1 MTETPVAQPAP
12 PTLTAHRVAADVGPL
27 ELTEY
32 QKAVRLLLRH
42 PLVTPVWPDAGA
54 LPLVRRWAERLRVDL
69 PEALG
74 YRLVTT
80 ADTARLVRVQD
91 ELDATQPARTRAG
104 RPFDR
109 RRYAY
114 LVLALAALGR
124 SGTQI
129 TLSELAESVAA
140 DATRVDGLG
149 MDTARKADRDAFVDA
164 IAFLEA
170 RGALHV
176 ADGNAA
182 AWAGDPEKAEALY
195 DIDRGIVGALY
206 QPNRV
211 LQHLRSVTE
220 LLDDGRGGAGSG
232 LPGVSLSGNAQ
243 RRSAARR
250 ARRLVLEQPA
260 VYYADVDESL
270 HGQLRGGALAEDLE
284 RLTGL
289 AVERRAEGVALID
302 VSGRLSDARFPAGGT
317 VAQAAVLLAAKI
329 AEQVGKPGV
338 ARMPAASAAE
348 RLAAAAARIDAALPD
363 RGGFQAVLD
372 ALAIGDLNDLNDR
385 DALND
390 RDDLAA
396 TGEQNLDAA
405 GSPADRG
412 GEDIRETAYPFLPA
426 VWLRAAV
433 HRLAAEFG
441 AGMSSDLRDDPDRL
455 TGQAVALLASFR
467 LVAPVPGGVLALP
480 LLGRYRSVTA
490 QVKTRAPALP
500 KAAQPPLT
508 QTATETSAAVEE
520 SIL

>member
-1 MTETPVAQPAP
+1 MTETPTAQPNP
-12 PTLTAHRVAADVGPL
+12 TAHRVAADVGPL
-27 ELTEY
+27 ELAEY

-42 PLVTPVWPDAGA
+42 PLLTPIWPDAGA
-54 LPLVRRWAERLRVDL
+54 LPLVRRWAGRLRVDL
-69 PEALG
+69 PEVLG

-91 ELDATQPARTRAG
+91 ELDATQPALTRAG

-149 MDTARKADRDAFVDA
+149 MDTERKADRDAFVDA

-170 RGALHV
+170 RGALRT

-195 DIDRGIVGALY
+195 DIDRGIASAVY

-220 LLDDGRGGAGSG
+220 LLDDGKGGTGSG
-232 LPGVSLSGNAQ
+232 VPLSGNTQ

-270 HGQLRGGALAEDLE
+270 HGQLRGSALAEDLE

-302 VSGRLSDARFPAGGT
+302 ISGRLSDARFPSGGT

-329 AEQVGKPGV
+329 AEQVSRPGV
-338 ARMPAASAAE
+338 ARLPAASAAE
-348 RLAAAAARIDAALPD
+348 RLAAAAARIDGALPD

-372 ALAIGDLNDLNDR
+372 ALAV
-385 DALND
+385 
-390 RDDLAA
+390 DDLAGLGA
-396 TGEQNLDAA
+396 LAVVGEQDLDAA
-405 GSPADRG
+405 EPAGADG
-412 GEDIRETAYPFLPA
+412 DNALETAYPFLPDA
-426 VWLRAAV
+426 WLRAAMR
-433 HRLAAEFG
+433 RLAAEFG

-455 TGQAVALLASFR
+455 TVQAVALLASFR

-490 QVKTRAPALP
+490 QVKTRAPAIP
-500 KAAQPPLT
+500 KPAQPSLFET
-508 QTATETSAAVEE
+508 GTETFEDQTSAAEE
-520 SIL
+520 SVL